1 MNLVCDDSLSSGFR
15 VVTERRVCR
24 SFSVNFLQLI
34 FVKCAKGCAIRERP
48 VFLELGDLKFFYYEH
63 LLLEV
68 LSQLLIV

>member
-1 MNLVCDDSLSSGFR
+1 
-15 VVTERRVCR
+15 
-24 SFSVNFLQLI
+24 
-34 FVKCAKGCAIRERP
+34 